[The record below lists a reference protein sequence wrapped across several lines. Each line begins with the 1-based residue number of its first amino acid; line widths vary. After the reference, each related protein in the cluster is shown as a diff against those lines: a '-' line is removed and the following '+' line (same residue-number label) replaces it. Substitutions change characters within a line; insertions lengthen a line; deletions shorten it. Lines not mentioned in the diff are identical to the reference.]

1 MLKTIKLITVQGTE
15 KEVSFLSTGT
25 TAIRFKQIFHKDL
38 MPSITKL
45 LKDEELNPD
54 ADLIVGQ
61 ELAFVMNKQAEG
73 RHMNTVTYEEYL
85 TWIDEYDSASLFQN
99 IADFIKIYTGSR
111 GSTSEPKKEEEP

>member
-73 RHMNTVTYEEYL
+73 RNMNTVTYEEYL

>member
-25 TAIRFKQIFHKDL
+25 TAIRYKQIFHKDL

-45 LKDEELNPD
+45 LRDEVLNPD
-54 ADLIVGQ
+54 ADLIVSQ

-73 RHMNTVTYEEYL
+73 RNMNTVTYEEYL

-99 IADFIKIYTGSR
+99 IADFIKIYTGSK

>member
-54 ADLIVGQ
+54 VDLIVGQ

-73 RHMNTVTYEEYL
+73 RNMNTVTYEEYL

>member
-25 TAIRFKQIFHKDL
+25 TAIRYKQIFHKDL

-45 LKDEELNPD
+45 LRDEELNPD
-54 ADLIVGQ
+54 ADLIVSQ
-61 ELAFVMNKQAEG
+61 ELAFIMNKQAEG
-73 RHMNTVTYEEYL
+73 RNMNTVTYEEYL

-99 IADFIKIYTGSR
+99 IADFIKIYTGSK

>member
-25 TAIRFKQIFHKDL
+25 TAIRYKQIFHKDL

-45 LKDEELNPD
+45 LRDEELNPD
-54 ADLIVGQ
+54 ADLIVSQ

-73 RHMNTVTYEEYL
+73 RNMNTVTYEEYL

-99 IADFIKIYTGSR
+99 IADFIKIYTGSK